1 MTRHRHRPAVRA
13 LLLAG
18 ACAGVLAACANTAT
32 EDPVPA
38 TPTDRTISLPMP
50 STKAQVPDPDQVS
63 PAAGKQLCDM
73 MNTDLGKW
81 RVEGAIAARVAFN
94 GTVHNWAARNGGL
107 NDTVL
112 TNRAII
118 DTITEQHC
126 ADVRRQAL
134 EVLDADNL
142 ASTLL
147 GG

>member
-1 MTRHRHRPAVRA
+1 MTRHRHRPTVRT

-18 ACAGVLAACANTAT
+18 ACAGLLAACSDT
-32 EDPVPA
+32 ESKDPAPA
-38 TPTDRTISLPMP
+38 TPGDSTISLTMP
-50 STKAQVPDPDQVS
+50 STKAQMPDPDAVS

-73 MNTDLGKW
+73 MNADLGQW
-81 RVEGAIAARVAFN
+81 RVQGAIPARVAFN

-112 TNRAII
+112 TDRAII
-118 DTITEQHC
+118 DTITEQNC
-126 ADVRRQAL
+126 PDVRKQAL